1 MKMDDMFKH
10 KQKNIRNVKACPK
23 CGNTDGIISIPG
35 MGSTFYYC
43 PKCPNKKP
51 KIPKEVKRG

>member
-1 MKMDDMFKH
+1 MFKH